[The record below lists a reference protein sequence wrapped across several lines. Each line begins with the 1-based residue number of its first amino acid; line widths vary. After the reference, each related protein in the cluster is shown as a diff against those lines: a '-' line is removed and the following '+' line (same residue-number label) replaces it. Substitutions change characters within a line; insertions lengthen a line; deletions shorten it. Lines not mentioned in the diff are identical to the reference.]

1 MTENKKFEDNL
12 AELEKIVANLE
23 RGNVP
28 LEDALAQFEVGVKLS
43 QELQKTLTDAEKTL
57 TKMINNQGQEVA
69 FDVENS
75 K

>member
-43 QELQKTLTDAEKTL
+43 QELQKTLTDTEKTL